1 MRRGACVLRVLA
13 AAAAMVA
20 AVATTPAD
28 AAAPEAPASGESVA
42 ASLDLAAR
50 WAGLLRDSVSVLT
63 SRPDPP
69 TLNAAVADAR
79 NMIAEIDR
87 LAANAAIYQA
97 APTDRQ
103 KLLDL
108 AAQAHLN
115 VALFETHALEFD
127 RARQEISRARAL
139 SDLVQSDSFRT
150 EWAAMPAGEPGKAL
164 QTRFNLLTLSE
175 FEAALGSIWARARVV
190 PLEFRGFTSQ
200 ELAQVRLSAAAAP
213 PPGSVD
219 ERLILRGTAAA
230 RDAFERGQAS
240 LSVPLPPGVYRL
252 EGRPGGDIARSFVVP
267 EASDVDAVV
276 VDRARFALR
285 FEPKPGPHPPRFF
298 LNGIEMADL
307 AALPYGVYRVKG
319 EEGDYPGAPQVIRFV
334 LGEGIPDKT
343 RTSWTV
349 YVPAGMPAVLA
360 FDRNATPQR
369 RRLTP

>member
-1 MRRGACVLRVLA
+1 MTRFVVALGLLA
-13 AAAAMVA
+13 ATTAAGA
-20 AVATTPAD
+20 APGATPA
-28 AAAPEAPASGESVA
+28 ATPAPTSEESVA
-42 ASLDLAAR
+42 ASLDLASR
-50 WAGLLRDSVSVLT
+50 WAGLLRDSVSILA

-79 NMIAEIDR
+79 SMVAEIDR

-108 AAQAHLN
+108 AAESHLHL
-115 VALFETHALEFD
+115 ALFETHALEFD

-175 FEAALGSIWARARVV
+175 FEAALGSVWARARVV

-200 ELAQVRLSAAAAP
+200 ELAQARLSAATAP

-219 ERLILRGTAAA
+219 ERLILRGTALA

-285 FEPKPGPHPPRFF
+285 LEPRPGPHPPRFF
-298 LNGIEMADL
+298 LNGIEMTDF

-319 EEGDYPGAPQVIRFV
+319 DEGDYPGAPQVIRFV

-349 YVPAGMPAVLA
+349 YVPAGTPAVLT
-360 FDRNATPQR
+360 FDKNAGGAR
-369 RRLTP
+369 RILKP